1 MQIQANLMIK
11 PIPSERVPSLYE
23 KSAGYGDESI
33 PTQSKSNQVMTS
45 DLIAEARRPSSSIN
59 DPLAPRNYLKV
70 AAVCHHDRRYSVRSP
85 PTFSLRAAYSTL
97 LLVLN

>member
-11 PIPSERVPSLYE
+11 PIPSERAPSLYE

-33 PTQSKSNQVMTS
+33 PTQSKSNQVKS
-45 DLIAEARRPSSSIN
+45 GDLISEARRPSSSIN

-70 AAVCHHDRRYSVRSP
+70 AVVYHHDRRYSVQSP
-85 PTFSLRAAYSTL
+85 PTFA
-97 LLVLN
+97 